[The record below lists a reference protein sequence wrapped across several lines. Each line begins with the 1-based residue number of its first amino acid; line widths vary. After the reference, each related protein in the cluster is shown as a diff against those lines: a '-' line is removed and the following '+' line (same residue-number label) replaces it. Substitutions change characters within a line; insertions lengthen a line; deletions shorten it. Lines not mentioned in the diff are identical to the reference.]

1 MYLQSIYLDYATD
14 RACIS
19 YARSLAAL
27 LQAKLVVGYAP
38 PSGRR
43 MTNEDAET
51 VSIRIH
57 NDPALKEMRDPD
69 QSLSVWV
76 AQRGDTEVPDEGA
89 IIVSNSLEN
98 HPRFPV
104 WRPSAETTVRNT
116 TAPVLIPFGN
126 KPEFEY
132 GYLWGVAL
140 ACRIDVPAIFYHTTW
155 PRDGVVSACGR
166 DHWHAGAE
174 EVARRAE
181 EYAREMGVA
190 SEIVVERAANVREGV
205 HQMALY
211 RRALCIVAQQDRN
224 VIAGGYHDELMR
236 YGHLAP
242 LVILPKGGK

>member
-1 MYLQSIYLDYATD
+1 MNIQAVFIDYATD
-14 RACIS
+14 SAS
-19 YARSLAAL
+19 LPYASALAAL
-27 LQAKLVVGYAP
+27 LQAELVVGYAP
-38 PSGRR
+38 PKGGG
-43 MTNEDAET
+43 MTEKET
-51 VSIRIH
+51 ETMRIRI
-57 NDPALKEMRDPD
+57 LKDV
-69 QSLSVWV
+69 SSGIS
-76 AQRGDTEVPDEGA
+76 GDGAVCIRIARHGDVSWPKVGA
-89 IIVSNSLEN
+89 IVVSNHLESHPSL
-98 HPRFPV
+98 PL
-104 WRPSAETTVRNT
+104 WRPASEAAIRNT
-116 TAPVLIPFGN
+116 GAPILIPFGN

-174 EVARRAE
+174 EVARCAE
-181 EYAREMGVA
+181 EYARERGVA